1 MWRPPHR
8 TMGDAGRH
16 RAACQRGRGRR
27 HWQGTA
33 AATAALAAGGRPA
46 AAACAVRRG
55 GRRRCAR
62 AQRGTQRRM
71 LLQPPLHGHAAGSG
85 AGDSGNGS
93 GAAAASPRC
102 RRSAPRQ
109 TYPRSPSAAP
119 RTPATRKDKQ
129 AASAG
134 SGVCR
139 GMTVAAHP
147 LTRACE
153 PPWCVCR
160 AGMRACAGKRRE
172 TRRVARV
179 RCRKACGKGVRTRAH
194 AWAMRCTPGQQSRTR
209 VPAKQRFVDRFR
221 NDSFF
226 GQGHRRGLSP
236 GHKCGGGG
244 PHNPRKK
251 RALFGRWD

>member
-1 MWRPPHR
+1 MPSARPRR
-8 TMGDAGRH
+8 T
-16 RAACQRGRGRR
+16 RR
-27 HWQGTA
+27 HGSRMGWRHEHARRGPGGGCCQACGARRIARWATQVVTVPHASGAGGAAIGRGTA

-71 LLQPPLHGHAAGSG
+71 LTQPPLHGHAAGSG

-102 RRSAPRQ
+102 RRSAPRR
-109 TYPRSPSAAP
+109 TCPRSPSAAP

-129 AASAG
+129 AVSAG

-139 GMTVAAHP
+139 SMAVAAHP

-153 PPWCVCR
+153 PPWCVYS
-160 AGMRACAGKRRE
+160 ASMRACAGKRCE
-172 TRRVARV
+172 T
-179 RCRKACGKGVRTRAH
+179 
-194 AWAMRCTPGQQSRTR
+194 
-209 VPAKQRFVDRFR
+209 
-221 NDSFF
+221 
-226 GQGHRRGLSP
+226 
-236 GHKCGGGG
+236 
-244 PHNPRKK
+244 
-251 RALFGRWD
+251 